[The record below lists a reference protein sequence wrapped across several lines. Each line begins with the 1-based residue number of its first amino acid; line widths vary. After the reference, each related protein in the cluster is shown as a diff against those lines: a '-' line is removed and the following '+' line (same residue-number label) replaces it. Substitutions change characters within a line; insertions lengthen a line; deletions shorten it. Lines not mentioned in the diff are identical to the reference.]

1 MKQRI
6 EELEPKEV
14 LALAISIEQANQ
26 KALRNFSEMFTGYDE
41 EVSRNFEE
49 MAVEEGRHEE
59 MLQQMFRKKYGGP
72 VPQIDSFEIEGV
84 VEAVDLA
91 DSEFLIFDSFKAQQV
106 YQACWDAE
114 SRARNFYLKAMKS
127 VKDVEMAKL
136 FHTLAEMEEDHA
148 TWLENKLRHHKGKK
162 P

>member
-1 MKQRI
+1 MTRRI

-26 KALRNFSEMFTGYDE
+26 KALRNFSEMFEGYDK

-49 MAVEEGRHEE
+49 MALEEGRHEE
-59 MLQQMFRKKYGGP
+59 MLQQMFKKKYRGP
-72 VPQIDSFEIEGV
+72 APQIDSFDIEGV
-84 VEAVDLA
+84 VEAVDLE

-106 YQACWDAE
+106 YQASWVAE
-114 SRARNFYLKAMKS
+114 KRAREFYLKAMKS
-127 VKDVEMAKL
+127 VKDVELAHL
-136 FHTLAEMEEDHA
+136 FNSLADMEEEHA
-148 TWLENKLRHHKGKK
+148 DWLEKKLVRKGKR